1 MMMMEIKKQSK
12 VTKGTWLERSGET
25 YNLHLDNK
33 RSGLRINVHLWH
45 DTNSYNVKLI
55 EGDGRKK
62 DFAEYF
68 TLNNINPN
76 ELDKALNEAKEQAFM
91 RDYYGN

>member
-1 MMMMEIKKQSK
+1 MEIKKQSK
-12 VTKGTWLERSGET
+12 TFKGTWLNRSGET

-45 DTNSYNVKLI
+45 DTNTYDVKLI
-55 EGDGRKK
+55 EGDGRKL

-68 TLNNINPN
+68 TLINIKPSDLEN
-76 ELDKALNEAKEQAFM
+76 ALNQAKEQAFM
-91 RDYYGN
+91 REYYGN